1 MSSSPDYKSSRV
13 IIKVV
18 VFSAFLFFLLP
29 LIYAMEEGRVELS
42 FRQFSQKW
50 MNSLQEREEKNK
62 KNLTCKK
69 VKNYYRAEYMGYSRA
84 HSVTVKKTDYK
95 KTPYLGIL
103 SYKEK
108 KFVCHA
114 ITFEG
119 ALRGPFTVVY
129 ECPVTELFI
138 FSDGEWHY

>member
-1 MSSSPDYKSSRV
+1 MSSSHDYICFSLVVWIVISS
-13 IIKVV
+13 
-18 VFSAFLFFLLP
+18 VFPVFFLP
-29 LIYAMEEGRVELS
+29 ATCAVEDNEVEVS

-50 MNSLQEREEKNK
+50 MNSLQEREEGNK

-69 VKNYYRAEYMGYSRA
+69 VKNYYRVEYTGYSSA

-95 KTPYLGIL
+95 KTPYIGIL
-103 SYKEK
+103 RYKEK